1 MSGGVTLAE
10 RPGPAGG
17 AGGTARAVK
26 APPLRPQNRQ
36 LAVLLVLLLVAIPLP
51 LVLPP
56 AQGAVA
62 VRILIF
68 LLMAVGWNI
77 MSGFGGMF
85 SFGHAAFFG
94 LGAYT
99 SAYLLVE
106 HGVSPWIGMLAGMAV
121 AAAVAVL
128 IGYFAFRYRLRG
140 AYFALAT
147 FAFAEMLRLVVN
159 SSEITNKAV
168 GFTVPLIQG
177 SSLPLIQFP
186 ADSHAYFWI
195 ALALAGAA
203 VAASIAFLHSRT
215 GRYVTAI
222 RDDEVAAAAL
232 GTPVMRYKLVTVALS
247 AAITAVAG
255 AFYTQYYLFVNPDLA
270 FGSAVSIQAI
280 VTVVIGGIGTIWGPV
295 VGAVIVGSLN
305 DVTATLLR
313 TPPDFLSFLQG
324 RSGLDVV
331 LYAILLILIVR
342 LLPKGIVGTIMSASR
357 ERRRR

>member
-1 MSGGVTLAE
+1 MSGVALAE
-10 RPGPAGG
+10 RPADR
-17 AGGTARAVK
+17 TVK

-94 LGAYT
+94 VGAYT

-121 AAAVAVL
+121 AALVAVV
-128 IGYFAFRYRLRG
+128 IGYFAFRYKLRG

-159 SSEITNKAV
+159 STELTNKAV
-168 GFTVPLIQG
+168 GFTVPLIKG
-177 SSLPLIQFP
+177 SSLSLIQFP

-195 ALALAGAA
+195 ALGLAGAA
-203 VAASIAFLHSRT
+203 VAVSIGFVHSRT

-222 RDDEVAAAAL
+222 RDDELAASSL

-255 AFYTQYYLFVNPDLA
+255 TFYTQYYLFVNPELA
-270 FGSAVSIQAI
+270 FGSAVSIKAI

-342 LLPKGIVGTIMSASR
+342 LLPKGIVGTIM

>member
-1 MSGGVTLAE
+1 MTGTGMTGITLTG
-10 RPGPAGG
+10 RPGAG
-17 AGGTARAVK
+17 AARPVK

-36 LAVLLVLLLVAIPLP
+36 LAVLAVLLLVAIPLP

-62 VRILIF
+62 VRIMIF
-68 LLMAVGWNI
+68 ALMAIGWNV

-106 HGVSPWIGMLAGMAV
+106 HNVSPWIGMLAGMAV
-121 AAAVAVL
+121 AAAVAVV
-128 IGYFAFRYRLRG
+128 IGFFAFRYRLRG

-147 FAFAEMLRLVVN
+147 FAFAEMLRLVVTTT
-159 SSEITNKAV
+159 EFTNKAV

-177 SSLPLIQFP
+177 SSFWKIQFA
-186 ADSHAYFWI
+186 ADSPAYFWI
-195 ALALAGAA
+195 ALGLAG
-203 VAASIAFLHSRT
+203 VAALVSILFLHSRT

-222 RDDEVAAAAL
+222 RDDELAAASL
-232 GTPVMRYKLVTVALS
+232 GTPVMRYRLVTVALS

-270 FGSAVSIQAI
+270 FGSSVSIQAI
-280 VTVVIGGIGTIWGPV
+280 ATVVIGGIGTIWGPI
-295 VGAVIVGSLN
+295 VGAIILGALS

-313 TPPDFLSFLQG
+313 TPPDSLGFLQG
-324 RSGLDVV
+324 RSGLDVAV
-331 LYAILLILIVR
+331 YAVLLILIVR
-342 LLPKGIVGTIMSASR
+342 LLPKGIVGTIA
-357 ERRRR
+357 ERWRR

>member
-1 MSGGVTLAE
+1 MTGITLAG
-10 RPGPAGG
+10 RPGAGAHRPA
-17 AGGTARAVK
+17 K

-36 LAVLLVLLLVAIPLP
+36 IAVLAVLLLVAIPLP
-51 LVLPP
+51 LLLPP

-68 LLMAVGWNI
+68 ALMAIGWNV

-121 AAAVAVL
+121 AAAVAVV
-128 IGYFAFRYRLRG
+128 IGYFSFRYKLKG

-147 FAFAEMLRLVVN
+147 FAFAEMLRLVVTTTDF
-159 SSEITNKAV
+159 TNKAV

-177 SSLPLIQFP
+177 SSLWKIQFA
-186 ADSHAYFWI
+186 ADSPAYFWI
-195 ALALAGAA
+195 ALGLAGLAA
-203 VAASIAFLHSRT
+203 LVSIVFLHSRT

-222 RDDEVAAAAL
+222 RDDELAAASL
-232 GTPVMRYKLVTVALS
+232 GTPVMRYKLITVAVS

-255 AFYTQYYLFVNPDLA
+255 AFYTQYYLFINPDLA
-270 FGSAVSIQAI
+270 FGSSVSIQAI
-280 VTVVIGGIGTIWGPV
+280 ATVVIGGIGTIWGPI
-295 VGAVIVGSLN
+295 VGAIILGALS

-313 TPPDFLSFLQG
+313 TPPDFLNVLQG
-324 RSGLDVV
+324 RSGLDVA

-342 LLPKGIVGTIMSASR
+342 LLPKGIVGTAK
-357 ERRRR
+357 ERWRR

>member
-1 MSGGVTLAE
+1 MTGITIAGGT
-10 RPGPAGG
+10 GPAGR
-17 AGGTARAVK
+17 GGTGRATK

-36 LAVLLVLLLVAIPLP
+36 LAILLVLLLVAIPLP
-51 LVLPP
+51 LILPS

-85 SFGHAAFFG
+85 SFGHAAYFG

-121 AAAVAVL
+121 AAGVAVV
-128 IGYFAFRYRLRG
+128 IGYFAFRYKLQG

-147 FAFAEMLRLVVN
+147 FAFAEMLRLIVT
-159 SSEITNKAV
+159 STEFTNKAV
-168 GFTVPLIQG
+168 GFSVPLIQG
-177 SSLPLIQFP
+177 SSLWKIQFA
-186 ADSHAYFWI
+186 ADSPAYFWI
-195 ALALAGAA
+195 ALALAGLAG
-203 VAASIAFLHSRT
+203 AASILFLHSRS

-222 RDDEVAAAAL
+222 RDDELAAASL
-232 GTPVMRYKLVTVALS
+232 GTPVMRHKLMTVALS

-270 FGSAVSIQAI
+270 FGSSVSIQAI
-280 VTVVIGGIGTIWGPV
+280 ATVVIGGIGTVWGPV
-295 VGAVIVGSLN
+295 VGAIIVGSLS

-313 TPPDFLSFLQG
+313 TPPDFLNFLQG
-324 RSGLDVV
+324 RSGLDVA

-342 LLPKGIVGTIMSASR
+342 LLPKGIVGTAMAR
-357 ERRRR
+357 WRR

>member
-1 MSGGVTLAE
+1 MTAITIA
-10 RPGPAGG
+10 GPAGV
-17 AGGTARAVK
+17 TEKVK

-36 LAVLLVLLLVAIPLP
+36 YAILALLVLIAIPLP
-51 LVLPP
+51 LILPA

-85 SFGHAAFFG
+85 SFGHAAYFG

-99 SAYLLVE
+99 SAYLLVKQN
-106 HGVSPWIGMLAGMAV
+106 VSPWIGMLAGMAV

-128 IGYFAFRYRLRG
+128 IGYFSFRYKLQG

-147 FAFAEMLRLVVN
+147 FAFAEMLRLIVT
-159 SSEITNKAV
+159 SSAFANKSV
-168 GFTVPLIQG
+168 GFSVPLIQG
-177 SSLPLIQFP
+177 SSLWLIQFP
-186 ADSHAYFWI
+186 ADSPAYFWV
-195 ALALAGAA
+195 ALVLAGAA
-203 VAASIAFLHSRT
+203 VAVSIGFLHSRA

-222 RDDEVAAAAL
+222 RDDELAASSL
-232 GTPVMRYKLVTVALS
+232 GAPVMRHKLTTVALS

-255 AFYTQYYLFVNPDLA
+255 AFYTQYYLFVNPDLG
-270 FGSAVSIQAI
+270 FGSAISIQAI
-280 VTVVIGGIGTIWGPV
+280 VPVVIGGIGTIWGPV
-295 VGAVIVGSLN
+295 VGAIIVGSLT

-313 TPPDFLSFLQG
+313 TPPGFLGFLQG

-331 LYAILLILIVR
+331 LYAVLLILIVR
-342 LLPKGIVGTIMSASR
+342 LLPKGIVGTLAAR
-357 ERRRR
+357 WRR

>member
-1 MSGGVTLAE
+1 MSGVTLAE
-10 RPGPAGG
+10 RPAE
-17 AGGTARAVK
+17 RAVK

-36 LAVLLVLLLVAIPLP
+36 LLVLLVLLVAAIPLP
-51 LVLPP
+51 LVLPA

-94 LGAYT
+94 IGAYT

-106 HGVSPWIGMLAGMAV
+106 HGVSPWIGILAGMAV
-121 AAAVAVL
+121 AALVGVI
-128 IGYFAFRYRLRG
+128 IGYFSFRYKLRG

-159 SSEITNKAV
+159 STEFTNKAV
-168 GFTVPLIQG
+168 GFTVPLIEG
-177 SSLPLIQFP
+177 SSLSLMQFP

-195 ALALAGAA
+195 ALGLAGAA
-203 VAASIAFLHSRT
+203 VAVSIWFLYSRT

-222 RDDEVAAAAL
+222 RDDELAASSL
-232 GTPVMRYKLVTVALS
+232 GTPVMRYKLITVALS
-247 AAITAVAG
+247 AAITSVAG
-255 AFYTQYYLFVNPDLA
+255 AFYTQYYLFVNPELA

-280 VTVVIGGIGTIWGPV
+280 VTVVIGGIGTIWGPA
-295 VGAVIVGSLN
+295 VGAIIVGSLN
-305 DVTATLLR
+305 DVTATMLR

-331 LYAILLILIVR
+331 LYALLLILIVR
-342 LLPKGIVGTIMSASR
+342 LLPKGIVGTIL